1 MNLDAKAPKKQ
12 KIQIDNA
19 PGKKRKRGASLDV
32 RKARAGW
39 IFILPFLIGFVL
51 IYLPVVF
58 DSIKYSFH
66 EIKILVGGGYE
77 LKWVGWK
84 NYSDAILVDTSFVTT
99 IVAGLK
105 QLILDIP
112 SIVLFSLFVAIILN
126 QKIAGRAAFRAI
138 FFIPVILTTG
148 LIADIDAGNSMN
160 DYMSSASG
168 IDDGSGEE
176 SQATE
181 IVSVMDVENLFRGMM
196 IGTEI
201 VEYVVQMVNNIFNI
215 VNRCGVQMLIFLSG
229 LQSISPA
236 IYESCSIDGASGWE
250 TFWKITLPMVSPMIL
265 VNTVYT
271 IIDAFTSS
279 DNKVMA
285 YISTVYEQANGNVLS
300 SAMSWMYF
308 LIVILIIAAVA
319 GILSAF
325 IFYQR
330 RD

>member
-1 MNLDAKAPKKQ
+1 MFQSLEMKHPKFYQVFRFFVVIAASIFYAWNLRCFAKTAGLFPGGFSGLSLLLQEIGLAFFGISIPYTLLNVLLNLFPTYIAYKYIGKRFTLYSIVVIVLSSIFVDILPPYMFTDDILLLSVFGGGVDQ
-12 KIQIDNA
+12 RAFLYALLICGGVGVLLSLIRADNA
-19 PGKKRKRGASLDV
+19 RLQTREIEDLGLTLDFNMAVMRGVAMT
-32 RKARAGW
+32 
-39 IFILPFLIGFVL
+39 
-51 IYLPVVF
+51 
-58 DSIKYSFH
+58 
-66 EIKILVGGGYE
+66 
-77 LKWVGWK
+77 
-84 NYSDAILVDTSFVTT
+84 DAERRF
-99 IVAGLK
+99 
-105 QLILDIP
+105 
-112 SIVLFSLFVAIILN
+112 
-126 QKIAGRAAFRAI
+126 
-138 FFIPVILTTG
+138 
-148 LIADIDAGNSMN
+148 
-160 DYMSSASG
+160 
-168 IDDGSGEE
+168 
-176 SQATE
+176 
-181 IVSVMDVENLFRGMM
+181 
-196 IGTEI
+196 

-279 DNKVMA
+279 DNKVMK